1 MFSFVA
7 LARPFGQRTNIYNT
21 LAASVFLL
29 LIYNPHLIMSVGF
42 QLSYLA
48 VLGIVYLQRPL
59 YNLWSPESWFW
70 NKVWETTCISIA
82 AQLATFSLSL
92 LYFHQFPVYFLL
104 ANLFVI
110 PVSFVVLI
118 LGIALLLASPVV
130 VIASGIGWA
139 LELSIKFL
147 NLGVFV
153 FEDLPFSLINGVY
166 ITTLQCWMLMGFVLS
181 WILFFEF
188 KKLGF

>member
-21 LAASVFLL
+21 LAASIFLL
-29 LIYNPHLIMSVGF
+29 LLYNPYLIMSVGF

-48 VLGIVYLQRPL
+48 VVGIVYLHRSL
-59 YNLWSPESWFW
+59 YNLWSPNSWFLD
-70 NKVWETTCISIA
+70 KVWETTCISLA
-82 AQLATFSLSL
+82 AQVATFALSL

-118 LGIALLLASPVV
+118 LGITLLA
-130 VIASGIGWA
+130 
-139 LELSIKFL
+139 
-147 NLGVFV
+147 
-153 FEDLPFSLINGVY
+153 
-166 ITTLQCWMLMGFVLS
+166 
-181 WILFFEF
+181 
-188 KKLGF
+188 